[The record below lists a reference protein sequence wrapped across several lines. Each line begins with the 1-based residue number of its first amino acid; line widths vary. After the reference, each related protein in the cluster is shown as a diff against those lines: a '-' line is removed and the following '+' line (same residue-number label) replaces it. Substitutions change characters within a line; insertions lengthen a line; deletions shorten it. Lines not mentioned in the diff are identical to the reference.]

1 MPFNFWPVLVKVAKS
16 RFFWGKSHDATRCLV
31 NIESENALMGKL
43 RARWPRRTI
52 GRVMMFAHVEVSM
65 NQFRRRPVPVLAI
78 LLVSLLSPVL
88 AQSGPAPGANASASP
103 TPAPTES
110 LRPALSQVGE
120 AIAGL
125 NVPRWK
131 APSEVRTVT
140 QRDIDSIQHD
150 LTSTL
155 PPLLEKANT
164 PPASVA
170 SYFAVYRNIDALYDV
185 LLRVSETA
193 VLAGSQNDATTTQ
206 AALSSLETARRNLGD
221 AILAVADSHEQE
233 LGSLRAAEAAR
244 ASAAAAAPAP
254 ATKTVVDDGPETPAK
269 KPSTKKTKKKPAPP
283 PSTAPA
289 ASPQ

>member
-1 MPFNFWPVLVKVAKS
+1 
-16 RFFWGKSHDATRCLV
+16 
-31 NIESENALMGKL
+31 
-43 RARWPRRTI
+43 
-52 GRVMMFAHVEVSM
+52 MFARLKDPLHY
-65 NQFRRRPVPVLAI
+65 FRRQSIAVSAI
-78 LLVSLLSPVL
+78 LLLSLVAPGL
-88 AQSGPAPGANASASP
+88 AQSGPPPETSVSP
-103 TPAPTES
+103 ALAPAPTEA
-110 LRPALSQVGE
+110 LHPALSQVAE

-140 QRDIDSIQHD
+140 QRDIDSIQRD

-193 VLAGSQNDATTTQ
+193 VLAGSQNDAATTQ

-221 AILAVADSHEQE
+221 AILTVAVSHEAE
-233 LGSLRAAEAAR
+233 LVDLRAAEAAR
-244 ASAAAAAPAP
+244 TAAAAPPPAP
-254 ATKTVVDDGPETPAK
+254 ATKTVVDDGPATTTK
-269 KPSTKKTKKKPAPP
+269 KPAPRKPKKKPAVPP
-283 PSTAPA
+283 ATPSTN
-289 ASPQ
+289 PQATPQ